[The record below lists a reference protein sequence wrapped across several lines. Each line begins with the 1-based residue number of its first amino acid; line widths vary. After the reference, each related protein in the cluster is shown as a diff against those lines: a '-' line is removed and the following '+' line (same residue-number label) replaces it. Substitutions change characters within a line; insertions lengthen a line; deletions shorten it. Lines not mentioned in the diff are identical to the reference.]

1 MLERNAVSPPR
12 FVTVWKSGK
21 NSGGYDY
28 CSWGYT
34 FLSRNKCRGVASE
47 THPRWRPRWCVRSK
61 RQHQS
66 MRRLRILCL
75 WQASLRAAML
85 ETQLTRSSSSCLLV
99 VGIQLSAATC
109 CSGVYTLRLLSKWVW
124 TEQYTRSEPWQA
136 YRMGRIFFLMN
147 RSTPNMLIYLLLT

>member
-1 MLERNAVSPPR
+1 MTAPCIITKSLP

-21 NSGGYDY
+21 NSGGCDY

-124 TEQYTRSEPWQA
+124 TEQYTRAPNRDKCTEWD
-136 YRMGRIFFLMN
+136 GFFFWW
-147 RSTPNMLIYLLLT
+147 TVPPLICWFI